1 MIEFRPV
8 ADGVHVART
17 QPLDVNTT
25 LVLGDSSALL
35 VDTLSTEAQAGE
47 LLAAVRAITPLP
59 LTVLVTHFHF
69 DHCLGA
75 AVLAAGGRP
84 VWAHPAA
91 AAQLAEHGPHWQRR
105 WHDEWAATEPEL
117 AAGVAAARIQVP
129 DRLVPGTATLD
140 LGGREVTVCH
150 PGPGHTDGDLTV
162 RVPDVDV
169 VLAGDLVE
177 QGAPPDFTDAHPLD
191 WPEALA
197 VLLRTATGSTVFV
210 PGHGAPVGTD
220 FVAAQHA
227 ELSRLDWLIRDGH
240 ADKALVEAVAE
251 RGPYPLATCVV
262 AVARGFAALD
272 GRD

>member
-8 ADGVHVART
+8 AEGVLVART

-25 LVLGDSSALL
+25 LVLGDATALL
-35 VDTLSTEAQAGE
+35 VDTLSTEAQARE
-47 LLAAVRAITPLP
+47 LLGAVRTITALP
-59 LTVLVTHFHF
+59 LTVLITHFHF
-69 DHCLGA
+69 DHCLGTS
-75 AVLAAGGRP
+75 VLADGGRP
-84 VWAHPAA
+84 VWAHPAT

-105 WHDEWAATEPEL
+105 WHDEWADAEREL
-117 AAGVAAARIQVP
+117 AEGVAAARIRVP
-129 DRLVPGTATLD
+129 DHLVPDTATLD
-140 LGGREVTVCH
+140 LGGRRVTVSH

-162 RVPDVDV
+162 QVPDADV

-191 WPEALA
+191 WPEAVA
-197 VLLRTATGSTVFV
+197 TLLRAATGSTVFV

-227 ELSRLDWLIRDGH
+227 ELASLDWLIRDGH
-240 ADKALVEAVAE
+240 ADKAPVEAVAA
-251 RGPYPLATCVV
+251 RGPYPMKTCLV
-262 AVARGFAALD
+262 AVARGYAALD